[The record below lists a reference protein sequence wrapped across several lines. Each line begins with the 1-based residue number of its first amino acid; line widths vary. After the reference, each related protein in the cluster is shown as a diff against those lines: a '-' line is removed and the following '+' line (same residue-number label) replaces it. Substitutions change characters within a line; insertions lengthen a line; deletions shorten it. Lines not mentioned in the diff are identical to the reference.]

1 MALEVI
7 EKNYFRNHHRRCGT
21 ENCSAESAKQA
32 QLQISNNGRLRP
44 MGAISNNFP
53 VLYIFYI
60 EYGSWETAPWTPGRI
75 SFGKGEKNDKLWKLL
90 CLSGSVA

>member
-7 EKNYFRNHHRRCGT
+7 EKNYFRNHHSRCGT

-44 MGAISNNFP
+44 MGAISNNCP
-53 VLYIFYI
+53 VLYKSRVRKLGNCSLDAGANII
-60 EYGSWETAPWTPGRI
+60 RQRR
-75 SFGKGEKNDKLWKLL
+75 KNDKLWKLL
-90 CLSGSVA
+90 CLPGNVA